1 MLTVVEKVMFLQ
13 HVDVFS
19 EVPSEELAF
28 LAKIVE
34 EHTYA
39 KGATIYGELD
49 PSDSMYLVVEGQ
61 VRLHKGGN
69 DVATASANEAFGTW
83 ALFDDEPRLL
93 AATAVVDTRLLRID
107 KEAFIDLLADNVQIT
122 RGVLKAI
129 VGRLRRLLARF
140 GGGGDAPPSL
150 RPPAR

>member
-1 MLTVVEKVMFLQ
+1 MLSVVEKVMFLQ

-19 EVPSEELAF
+19 EVPTEELAF
-28 LAKIVE
+28 LAGIVE
-34 EHTYA
+34 EKSFA
-39 KGATIYGELD
+39 KGEIIYGELD
-49 PSDSMYLVVEGQ
+49 PSDSMYLVVSGK
-61 VRLHKGGN
+61 VRLHRDGKE
-69 DVATASANEAFGTW
+69 VATAGENEAFGTW

-93 AATAVVDTRLLRID
+93 SATALAETLTLRID

-140 GGGGDAPPSL
+140 GGAESPPS
-150 RPPAR
+150 RSS